1 MDDSPPRSRIRSILA
16 SYTIANQTPLALI
29 IRIIRSLLLL
39 LALANICAL
48 LAGLQIFRPF
58 VNNPYYYS
66 FQDTSHLALNTFLLM
81 AVTYSFLGRAEW
93 SPATR
98 LTTGLVLVVWC
109 VSLTGSQ
116 FKNIIVDDGGCAHGD
131 PFNNTRNQGSSSAA
145 AELELPIKARCE
157 IQMAVG
163 GMNITWAVLL
173 VAELFLTHTYREQ
186 QMVKFWDRATEM
198 GPVPRVVHVYQPDL
212 SLNGDGAATNDAPT
226 GAGAGA
232 NVATMEQETLPVY
245 EPRSTGAP
253 VHIID
258 MTRIGTVRGALDKND
273 KVAKFL
279 NIPFGLVEERW
290 RPAVKPKPWDGIRDA
305 TKLGPMPPQ
314 QTDNNPFL
322 SMFLGVPDKYNFEEA
337 MSERDCLNCNIF
349 MPASAVVGSTEK
361 LPVLVW
367 VHGGGLRNG
376 GNSIPLY
383 DCSELVLASIELNKP
398 MVVVAINYRLN
409 YLGFISSKEL
419 ILDAQEHAKIIPKED
434 RKWYDQSVGNWGLL
448 DQILG
453 LQWIQDHISA
463 FSGNPKR
470 VTVMGE
476 SAGAS
481 SISYLQLIPE
491 CRGLFFRSILQSGTA
506 TTLVTQYPE
515 QEGQRIFDRLCRVF
529 DVSQDLPALEKVARL
544 RGVSAEAIADE
555 VSRTTDVLFRPC
567 LDSVLLKKDC
577 RLVVGDTSI
586 YDPALNWVLAGTCAD
601 EGTMVVE
608 EEGATTVDQFEPFKR
623 RLCDPADLN
632 LFDQIYGVPQTDT
645 EACSISSRVLNSGC
659 FKFPTFQV
667 SEAILAHPT
676 CQLSR
681 FHMDTV
687 IQKVDNMIPNMGAHH
702 GVDLPFTFGGNS
714 TRELLSDEEKVMSRR
729 VQAVWIE
736 VATASSPEASSLPL
750 VNCVLPPRTRSV
762 KSRRA
767 EEGPTEGTE
776 ETVEKENEEEGV
788 VFSRDLTV
796 RRGPVER
803 MTLLEIEFWRR
814 SNEYAAK
821 QAAQGQAG
829 EVGFSLTNG
838 LTRT

>member
-1 MDDSPPRSRIRSILA
+1 
-16 SYTIANQTPLALI
+16 
-29 IRIIRSLLLL
+29 
-39 LALANICAL
+39 
-48 LAGLQIFRPF
+48 
-58 VNNPYYYS
+58 
-66 FQDTSHLALNTFLLM
+66 
-81 AVTYSFLGRAEW
+81 
-93 SPATR
+93 
-98 LTTGLVLVVWC
+98 
-109 VSLTGSQ
+109 
-116 FKNIIVDDGGCAHGD
+116 
-131 PFNNTRNQGSSSAA
+131 
-145 AELELPIKARCE
+145 
-157 IQMAVG
+157 
-163 GMNITWAVLL
+163 
-173 VAELFLTHTYREQ
+173 
-186 QMVKFWDRATEM
+186 
-198 GPVPRVVHVYQPDL
+198 
-212 SLNGDGAATNDAPT
+212 
-226 GAGAGA
+226 
-232 NVATMEQETLPVY
+232 
-245 EPRSTGAP
+245 
-253 VHIID
+253 
-258 MTRIGTVRGALDKND
+258 
-273 KVAKFL
+273 
-279 NIPFGLVEERW
+279 
-290 RPAVKPKPWDGIRDA
+290 
-305 TKLGPMPPQ
+305 
-314 QTDNNPFL
+314 
-322 SMFLGVPDKYNFEEA
+322 
-337 MSERDCLNCNIF
+337 
-349 MPASAVVGSTEK
+349 
-361 LPVLVW
+361 
-367 VHGGGLRNG
+367 
-376 GNSIPLY
+376 
-383 DCSELVLASIELNKP
+383 
-398 MVVVAINYRLN
+398 
-409 YLGFISSKEL
+409 
-419 ILDAQEHAKIIPKED
+419 ED

-776 ETVEKENEEEGV
+776 ETEEKENEEEGV